1 MIEFKSEAIGHV
13 VRRLRKKRGL
23 SQEVFS
29 GLAGIGRSHLAMIES
44 GSKQPNFETIWRITN
59 AFEIAPH
66 ELVYLIE
73 QEIESGN

>member
-1 MIEFKSEAIGHV
+1 MIEFKHEAIGHV

-44 GSKQPNFETIWRITN
+44 GSKQTNFETILRIAN